1 MAKIMLVEDDYTLRS
16 LLQSLLEIEGHAVV
30 LGSLQ
35 ADQLLSDLR
44 EQQPDLLVMDVRLA
58 GGVNGLDLLDAIRD
72 DPHLKHTRI
81 IMTSGM
87 DYYHASIEAGADDF
101 LQKPYMPNELLKAM
115 HKLLQR
121 DAPAS

>member
-16 LLQSLLEIEGHAVV
+16 LLQSLLEMEGHVV
-30 LGSLQ
+30 VSGSIR
-35 ADQLLSDLR
+35 ADQLLPDLR

-58 GGVNGLDLLDAIRD
+58 GGVSGLDLLDAIRND
-72 DPHLKHTRI
+72 SQLKHTRI

-101 LQKPYMPNELLKAM
+101 LQKPYMPNELLKAVR
-115 HKLLQR
+115 KLLQR
-121 DAPAS
+121 NIPSS